1 MQNQK
6 ILFLHSAGPQTENE
20 GSTGLLNYL
29 KEHLSEYYK
38 IIAPK
43 LPNPEDPSYEAWK
56 DEISLNIQNQDSLII
71 IAHSLGGSFLLK
83 YLSEELIQIS
93 LKAIYIISAPFWGLD
108 DEWQNSDYL
117 LTGDFGSRLPETG
130 HKAIYHSEMDNI
142 VPLTHFRAYSDA
154 VKFNE
159 SHIVMGESHT
169 FDGGLSELVESIK
182 HLND

>member
-29 KEHLSEYYK
+29 KEYLSEYYK

-56 DEISLNIQNQDSLII
+56 DEISLNIQNQGDLII
-71 IAHSLGGSFLLK
+71 IGHSLGGSFLLK
-83 YLSEELIQIS
+83 YLSEEQTHTS

-108 DEWQNSDYL
+108 EEWQNSDYV
-117 LTGDFGSRLPETG
+117 LTEDFGSRLPETD
-130 HKAIYHSEMDNI
+130 HKAIYHSDMDNI
-142 VPLTHFRAYSDA
+142 VPLTHFRAYRDA

-169 FDGGLSELVESIK
+169 FDRGLPELVESIK
-182 HLND
+182 H